1 MELTEAEKLDLRNI
15 LEKIFGFQ
23 DASRWN
29 MNERV
34 LEVVSKMMKEAQQC
48 SDGMNYVPRPSYV
61 IDKGYLKRQL
71 RDIARRATNG
81 EREFYDICA
90 KAARYKWRSE
100 IELASQGL

>member
-1 MELTEAEKLDLRNI
+1 MELTESEKIDLRNI

-23 DASRWN
+23 DTSRWD

-34 LEVVSKMMKEAQQC
+34 LEVVSEMIKEAQQC
-48 SDGMNYVPRPSYV
+48 SNAMNYVPRPSYV

-81 EREFYDICA
+81 EREFYDICV
-90 KAARYKWRSE
+90 KTARYKWKRE

>member
-1 MELTEAEKLDLRNI
+1 MELTEAEKTDLRNI

-34 LEVVSKMMKEAQQC
+34 LEVVAKMMKEAQQC
-48 SDGMNYVPRPSYV
+48 SDAMNSVPRPSFV

-71 RDIARRATNG
+71 RDIARRAING

-90 KAARYKWRSE
+90 KSTRYKWRSE
-100 IELASQGL
+100 IEMASQGI